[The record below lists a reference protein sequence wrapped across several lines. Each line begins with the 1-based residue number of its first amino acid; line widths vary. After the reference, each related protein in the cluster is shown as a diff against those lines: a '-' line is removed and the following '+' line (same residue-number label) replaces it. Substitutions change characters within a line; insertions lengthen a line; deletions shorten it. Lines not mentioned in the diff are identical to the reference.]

1 MRLQDKL
8 QDVVASLKDRFQNTF
23 TGLQSR
29 AATAPR
35 WALLLPI
42 PVVAFLLATAVALGF
57 GIGGG
62 DSDSVPVRQRN
73 TLSLSNLDA
82 PPTLPPTLTP
92 VPTEETDE
100 VDPTNR
106 KDCDAIR
113 GTDYLSP
120 GERTWFLDNCVR
132 PTDDVAQTGAA
143 AGGTGGSGN
152 TYIAA
157 SEFALGDRLIIPSI
171 GVDSVVTGAVV
182 GAGGQMPDPVGYFNA
197 VWYDFQSHPGVG
209 GYVDGN
215 LVLAAHVDCA
225 ACHNGGPGTALFY
238 SVSSLG
244 SGATA
249 QYIESDGTV
258 HNYVVRS
265 VAAYS
270 PGANWTGILATS
282 QADMTLVTCGGT
294 WDPVAHEYST
304 RWVAY
309 LDKVG

>member
-1 MRLQDKL
+1 VNLQDKIREFL
-8 QDVVASLKDRFQNTF
+8 ANT
-23 TGLQSR
+23 
-29 AATAPR
+29 PR
-35 WALLLPI
+35 WALLLPV
-42 PVVAFLLATAVALGF
+42 PVIAFLIATAVALGF
-57 GIGGG
+57 DIGGG
-62 DSDSVPVRQRN
+62 DSEPATVRDRG
-73 TLSLSNLDA
+73 TLTISNLDVA
-82 PPTLPPTLTP
+82 PTLPPTVTP
-92 VPTEETDE
+92 VPTPEGEE

-106 KDCDAIR
+106 KNCDAIR

-120 GERTWFLDNCVR
+120 GERDWYLENCAR
-132 PTDDVAQTGAA
+132 PTDDVTQAGAG

-152 TYIAA
+152 TYVAA
-157 SEFALGDRLIIPSI
+157 QEFYLGDRLIIPSI
-171 GVDSVVTGAVV
+171 GVDTSVTGAVV
-182 GAGGQMPDPVGYFNA
+182 GVGGQMPDPVGYFNA
-197 VWYDFQSHPGVG
+197 VWYDFQSHPGIG
-209 GYVDGN
+209 GYVDQN

-225 ACHNGGPGTALFY
+225 ACHGGSPGLALFY
-238 SVSSLG
+238 YVSSLA

-249 QYIESDGTV
+249 QYIEENGTV

-270 PGANWTGILATS
+270 PGANWTGILSSS